1 MKSNWKKLLSLALV
15 LALML
20 GFAPGIGPTASAA
33 NAYSGYVNTTTAV
46 RFNNMDWYIIAD
58 NSTAADAGTVTLLAK
73 EPIAAMPFLEN
84 GPTVWNNSSISYKY
98 STSTLKTYLD
108 GLTGAGG
115 SFADVADAIVP
126 TNLTDLTDEQ
136 VSGAKIYPPSS
147 ELVNL
152 SSDVLK
158 CTTATG
164 SNNNMR
170 WRRTKGNHNTSAG
183 AVDGS
188 AGKNGKDVA
197 VGLLAGVRPAL
208 RLDLSK
214 VVFSNN
220 TFALPS
226 PVASVTTS
234 GGTPTEYA
242 AFSDAVNAWNNAA
255 NDATLKLLSD
265 VTTGSTI
272 SVSGTKTLDLNG
284 YGIKMTGSGSVISVV
299 SGADLTLYDSN
310 PKATHKY
317 TIANSKS
324 KGAGLAVVN
333 DTVDGTTFYGGY
345 ITGGTSA
352 AGGGI
357 YTNGGTIHVTRGTII
372 GNQTTGVDGGGGICV
387 KDGTLSMTNGAVT
400 ANHAISGI
408 PR

>member
-272 SVSGTKTLDLNG
+272 SVSGT
-284 YGIKMTGSGSVISVV
+284 
-299 SGADLTLYDSN
+299 
-310 PKATHKY
+310 
-317 TIANSKS
+317 
-324 KGAGLAVVN
+324 
-333 DTVDGTTFYGGY
+333 
-345 ITGGTSA
+345 
-352 AGGGI
+352 
-357 YTNGGTIHVTRGTII
+357 
-372 GNQTTGVDGGGGICV
+372 
-387 KDGTLSMTNGAVT
+387 
-400 ANHAISGI
+400 
-408 PR
+408 